1 MHSPATLPNEI
12 IIEISSHLSLGQK
25 SNFSRTCKRLD
36 ALIEPQIWADLE
48 LHAKGYHDS
57 RDEIKHP
64 PPFKSPSDRVYRCYH
79 YRGGVSPLNTLR
91 QLVETRD
98 QDRLRILASR
108 VRSLCSV
115 IDTGDK
121 IWNILPYCVNL
132 EVLELNARWDEV
144 DQRTNEV
151 RLPPLPKL
159 RFAKLL
165 GYIPRAGARWILRSG
180 PTLER
185 LELGM
190 LDRPIQTSLW
200 FDRDLAPLPEENL
213 AGPNEAPDYG
223 SLNCELVHPRPLGG
237 FLPEEGVSL
246 PLLQHLYLCSTAHR
260 KHTYYAEDEGW
271 SSRAEEASAQDWI
284 DILMASRQTLETLV
298 LEHKLTIPESETEDR
313 GEEEIMRDFH
323 TNNDGGGSSKLAD
336 VLEAVAIHDTEEFP
350 ELTHVYFYGIVV
362 SKGLDSSPSEE
373 RPVGRV
379 MKRLGEE
386 GVTCEARRGQWLTF
400 VDDDGWTDSADCDAL
415 SDSSYGS
422 QESERRI
429 HWDEVIAS
437 VQGAD

>member
-12 IIEISSHLSLGQK
+12 IIEVSSHLSLGQK

-36 ALIEPQIWADLE
+36 ALIEPQIWSDLE
-48 LHAKGYHDS
+48 LHAEGYHDS
-57 RDEIKHP
+57 RDELKHP
-64 PPFKSPSDRVYRCYH
+64 PPFKSPLDGVYRCYH

-91 QLVETRD
+91 QLVETHD

-121 IWNILPYCVNL
+121 IC
-132 EVLELNARWDEV
+132 
-144 DQRTNEV
+144 
-151 RLPPLPKL
+151 
-159 RFAKLL
+159 
-165 GYIPRAGARWILRSG
+165 
-180 PTLER
+180 PTVSTS
-185 LELGM
+185 
-190 LDRPIQTSLW
+190 RPIQTSLW

-246 PLLQHLYLCSTAHR
+246 PLLQHLYLFSTAHR

-271 SSRAEEASAQDWI
+271 SSRAEEASSQDWI
-284 DILMASRQTLETLV
+284 DVLMASRQTLETLV
-298 LEHKLTIPESETEDR
+298 LEHKLTILESETEDR

-323 TNNDGGGSSKLAD
+323 TNNDGGGSSKLAN
-336 VLEAVAIHDTEEFP
+336 VLEAVTIHDAEEFP
-350 ELTHVYFYGIVV
+350 ELTHVYFYGIV
-362 SKGLDSSPSEE
+362 
-373 RPVGRV
+373 
-379 MKRLGEE
+379 
-386 GVTCEARRGQWLTF
+386 
-400 VDDDGWTDSADCDAL
+400 
-415 SDSSYGS
+415 
-422 QESERRI
+422 ESERRI